1 MRVSP
6 AALRFPSQR
15 VLLARTKLAYVH
27 LRNLLTDAK
36 RDRAARVFGYVVV
49 WLPEELLLLY
59 LQEGEVVAAT
69 TSLDGVSF
77 KDIPI
82 RQALG
87 LVPNAAE
94 YGEICFHTAEDEQL
108 ACMHAAQTM
117 PPEPLA
123 RDVRTDKLNA
133 LLGHLL
139 ASTFDGMLE
148 INAGGAL
155 NYIVF
160 RNGVP
165 RRGFFVDEHRGHP
178 VETVLNA
185 LWPAGGALPAVRRWP
200 VPPPLPNQASPAL
213 IDAYRTLMQGLTDA
227 LSKAG
232 VRNTA
237 QLVERARQAQAPA
250 HPPLAQLELGAAASR
265 DVMTTS
271 AIMRLDALS
280 APRDPVTTAPQLARA
295 IGAWVNDVL
304 LAVALPDGTTPESLL
319 RELTRER
326 RHLFQSAGFFDAL
339 KWKLA

>member
-1 MRVSP
+1 VRVSP

-36 RDRAARVFGYVVV
+36 RDRSARVFGYVVV

-69 TSLDGVSF
+69 TSADGVTFS
-77 KDIPI
+77 DIPI
-82 RQALG
+82 RHALS

-117 PPEPLA
+117 PPEPFA
-123 RDVRTDKLNA
+123 KDVRPDKGNA

-148 INAGGAL
+148 INAKGAL
-155 NYIVF
+155 NYVVF
-160 RNGVP
+160 RHGVP
-165 RRGFFVDEHRGHP
+165 RRGFFADEVAAVRR
-178 VETVLNA
+178 ETDHGDRSIEAVVNG
-185 LWPAGGALPAVRRWP
+185 LWPAGGP
-200 VPPPLPNQASPAL
+200 VPSVRQWGVPPVLPNQAAPPL
-213 IDAYRTLMQGLTDA
+213 IDAYRTLVQGLAKSLD
-227 LSKAG
+227 KAG
-232 VRNTA
+232 VRNA
-237 QLVERARQAQAPA
+237 VQLVERARQVHVAEHPA
-250 HPPLAQLELGAAASR
+250 LENLELGSASQ
-265 DVMTTS
+265 
-271 AIMRLDALS
+271 
-280 APRDPVTTAPQLARA
+280 RDPVTTGPDLACA
-295 IGAWVNDVL
+295 VGAWVNDVL
-304 LAVALPDGTTPESLL
+304 LAVALPEGTSPEKLL

-326 RHLFQSAGFFDAL
+326 RHLFQSAGFFDEL